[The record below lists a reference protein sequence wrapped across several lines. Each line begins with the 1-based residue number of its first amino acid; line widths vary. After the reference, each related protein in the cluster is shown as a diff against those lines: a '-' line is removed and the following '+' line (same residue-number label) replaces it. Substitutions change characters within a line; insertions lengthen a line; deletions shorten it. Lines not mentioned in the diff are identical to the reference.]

1 MWYNEL
7 KIKQGLL
14 IVGITLDVAVTSSCQ
29 SLGSIGST
37 LGVSYFDQDAEL
49 TKCKNRK
56 TCGPGLLQ
64 SV

>member
-1 MWYNEL
+1 MWYS
-7 KIKQGLL
+7 IKDKTGYFESGNKP
-14 IVGITLDVAVTSSCQ
+14 IDRVIRSCQ

-64 SV
+64 SL

>member
-1 MWYNEL
+1 
-7 KIKQGLL
+7 L
-14 IVGITLDVAVTSSCQ
+14 IVGITLDVAVKSSCQ

-49 TKCKNRK
+49 TKCQNRK